1 MQSELC
7 SLQDKIRGLE
17 EKLQLGSTKVAASDT
32 VLRENQAEGVFTF
45 HNTEVQQT
53 MNDEETEP
61 VTQLTLP
68 RIKDKISNKENYQ
81 LQLNALEDEEREV
94 LEESMRLKQMSS
106 SDDEEI
112 VTFRSKDKE
121 VDKVYRLEVKPKVAT
136 CTTSTAT
143 LSLNDNRC
151 PNGRKCKNQ

>member
-94 LEESMRLKQMSS
+94 LEE
-106 SDDEEI
+106 
-112 VTFRSKDKE
+112 
-121 VDKVYRLEVKPKVAT
+121 
-136 CTTSTAT
+136 
-143 LSLNDNRC
+143 
-151 PNGRKCKNQ
+151 